1 MFFGKEDLWFIL
13 FSQILVQA
21 QEKSI
26 WGLRS
31 AEDTLISVTMACKLD
46 SPAWFWKPPK
56 RGANSAILWL
66 CYSITISCRLYT
78 VTVSVIVSI
87 HYLNTTKGNKWMQM
101 WRAVYPSFHQA
112 FFTVPAGLPF
122 WYYSHLDQGRVQK
135 VKKQVYSAWIQPFQD
150 KQMAWIQPFQDFY
163 IFGSLKSWNGW
174 IQAKNPFFPFF
185 AYFEASSHSNYCTDK
200 FVVKNCTN
208 GWKMKKIKEHVFWV
222 FLKKTKN
229 AM

>member
-1 MFFGKEDLWFIL
+1 MEWGRENLSVHW
-13 FSQILVQA
+13 S
-21 QEKSI
+21 KSNDSKTKNAGLQLSSNTPVGLI
-26 WGLRS
+26 WVP
-31 AEDTLISVTMACKLD
+31 T
-46 SPAWFWKPPK
+46 WWK
-56 RGANSAILWL
+56 
-66 CYSITISCRLYT
+66 
-78 VTVSVIVSI
+78 VVSI

-150 KQMAWIQPFQDFY
+150 KQIAWIQPFQDFY

-200 FVVKNCTN
+200 FVIKNCTN

-222 FLKKTKN
+222 FLKKPKTLCKKVLKWLN
-229 AM
+229 WLNSRPKSWIQPFQGSPAAGVNFHNSDRL

>member
-1 MFFGKEDLWFIL
+1 
-13 FSQILVQA
+13 
-21 QEKSI
+21 
-26 WGLRS
+26 
-31 AEDTLISVTMACKLD
+31 
-46 SPAWFWKPPK
+46 
-56 RGANSAILWL
+56 
-66 CYSITISCRLYT
+66 
-78 VTVSVIVSI
+78 
-87 HYLNTTKGNKWMQM
+87 MQM

-222 FLKKTKN
+222 FLKKPKTLCKKVLKWLN
-229 AM
+229 WLNSRPKSWIQPFQGSPAARGPYPGVLNGPKWSNRAPG